1 MEANGKIPLTLGFAD
16 LSDNDFAALI
26 AEDSTALS
34 PLFERVRVAPAR
46 NIPSAEILFVYTHLN
61 ENGTIRGSD
70 RSGIRQIAQ
79 LTKSVLV
86 VVASP
91 NSAANIKNAAG
102 IPGPKMANIVF
113 TADRNGQAFATFF
126 HALFDNMRNGEK
138 HALRLGGVGASR
150 LYPNRRQSARGRA
163 LGRGGENCISQT
175 QLDMD

>member
-70 RSGIRQIAQ
+70 RSGIRQVAQ
-79 LTKSVLV
+79 ADKVCACRRGVTELGCKHQECGR
-86 VVASP
+86 
-91 NSAANIKNAAG
+91 N
-102 IPGPKMANIVF
+102 PGSK
-113 TADRNGQAFATFF
+113 
-126 HALFDNMRNGEK
+126 NGE
-138 HALRLGGVGASR
+138 HRFHCR
-150 LYPNRRQSARGRA
+150 
-163 LGRGGENCISQT
+163 
-175 QLDMD
+175 

>member
-70 RSGIRQIAQ
+70 RSGIRQVAQ
-79 LTKSVLV
+79 LTKSALV

-91 NSAANIKNAAG
+91 NSAAKHQECGRN
-102 IPGPKMANIVF
+102 PGSK
-113 TADRNGQAFATFF
+113 
-126 HALFDNMRNGEK
+126 NGE
-138 HALRLGGVGASR
+138 HRFHCR
-150 LYPNRRQSARGRA
+150 
-163 LGRGGENCISQT
+163 
-175 QLDMD
+175 

>member
-34 PLFERVRVAPAR
+34 PLFERVRVVPAH

-79 LTKSVLV
+79 LTKSALV

-91 NSAANIKNAAG
+91 NSAASIKNAAG
-102 IPGPKMANIVF
+102 IPGPKTANIVF

-126 HALFDNMRNGEK
+126 HALFDKMRNGENM
-138 HALRLGGVGASR
+138 
-150 LYPNRRQSARGRA
+150 PSAWVELAPQGSIPTEA
-163 LGRGGENCISQT
+163 NLPVVVLLAEAGKIAFPKPS
-175 QLDMD
+175 

>member
-70 RSGIRQIAQ
+70 RSGIRQVAQ
-79 LTKSVLV
+79 LTKSALV

-91 NSAANIKNAAG
+91 NSAASIKNAAG
-102 IPGPKMANIVF
+102 IPGPKTANIVF
-113 TADRNGQAFATFF
+113 TADRNGQAFRDILSRSLRQNAQ
-126 HALFDNMRNGEK
+126 RRK

-150 LYPNRRQSARGRA
+150 LYSNRRQSARGRA

>member
-61 ENGTIRGSD
+61 DNGTIRGSD
-70 RSGIRQIAQ
+70 RSGIRQVAQ
-79 LTKSVLV
+79 LTKSALV

-102 IPGPKMANIVF
+102 IPGPKTANIVF

-126 HALFDNMRNGEK
+126 HALFDKMRNGENM
-138 HALRLGGVGASR
+138 L
-150 LYPNRRQSARGRA
+150 SAWVELAPQDSIPTDANLPVVVVLLAEAGKIA
-163 LGRGGENCISQT
+163 FPKPS
-175 QLDMD
+175 

>member
-34 PLFERVRVAPAR
+34 PLFERVRVVPAH

-91 NSAANIKNAAG
+91 NSAAKHQECGRN
-102 IPGPKMANIVF
+102 PGSK
-113 TADRNGQAFATFF
+113 
-126 HALFDNMRNGEK
+126 NGE
-138 HALRLGGVGASR
+138 HRFHCR
-150 LYPNRRQSARGRA
+150 
-163 LGRGGENCISQT
+163 
-175 QLDMD
+175 